1 MGGGGGVLG
10 AIIGAVVV
18 AIGVVFDQPE
28 LVTMG
33 LTMMASSIVSALTA
47 PKAPTSNGQGLT
59 TGTNLQIQP
68 ATNNKLPVVYGNCY
82 IGGTITDLSITSDNQ
97 NLYYVL
103 SLCEVT
109 GNGTDSIA
117 YGNIYY
123 GGKLC
128 LFSGLSYTDS
138 GVHIATI
145 SGNSITYSGTLSIP
159 VTSGLL
165 VSFANSGTP
174 IYYTVSGINTTTN
187 TIIFNKAIDSSV
199 VVGNEMYA
207 VNPGQNSSTAVTGL
221 VDPST
226 GLVDTQVN
234 GYLNIYLYSNGSN
247 NPVNSSQSAI
257 TVMQASGLTY
267 TWDSSKLMTNCAFA
281 IVHLT
286 YNANAGVTSINQT
299 QFELINS
306 RIAPGDVIYDYLTS
320 TVYGGA
326 IPTDQIDTAS
336 LTALN
341 TYCAQTITFNNY
353 LGVPETQPRFTFN
366 GAIDTTQNIL
376 DNVQNI
382 VNCCDCLLK
391 YNEIYGV
398 WSVIV
403 NQPTYSV
410 AMDINDSN
418 MVSAIQVV
426 SLDISNTYNI
436 AQCQF
441 PDISLNSSF
450 NTSTVNL
457 ALVSPS
463 LLYPNEPQ
471 NAQTIQLPLVNND
484 VQAQLLATRFL
495 KAARMDLQ
503 ITCTVNYIGL
513 ELEAGDI
520 VTVTNANY
528 GWVAKLFRVIKVEQN
543 FAPDGT
549 ISVALTLLVYDP
561 SVYNDASVT
570 QYKPQPNSGLPA
582 PNSFSTIPAPVVISE
597 FIAVATPYFQVQIK
611 TSSTGITQ
619 YAELWY
625 SAFATPTSDQMIFY
639 GTTAVAPSGQPY
651 GQNVAMP
658 LINVEISAGNW
669 YFFSRMVNSTSKSLF
684 SLASTLFSWQPST
697 NQYQERYLSIAYAS
711 DNIGTG
717 FSLSPRGLSYYGI
730 VNTNIASVDFT
741 PSDYTWYQANPTFG
755 TNNYLLFSNRQ
766 NGSISFSTGPA
777 ALASGTALF
786 VPTDTTNYDPTIW
799 QGLPDTYNI
808 IDLTLRSGQL
818 IQAGTTTVGTGEILV
833 TNNPQGQ
840 VIASLAQLLSFPGG
854 ASQYTA
860 SAATI
865 TVDTYG
871 RVVGFSPPDSFYYTM
886 TAFDASSGQTVFSV
900 TRGSEYLIG
909 NCWVLQNGLLLD
921 ISQYTDGSS
930 SVTLATG
937 ATANDII
944 TIISFASISSRVL
957 VTSGASGN
965 GSTATLTFAA
975 LPQPPYTVGQSI
987 TVAGVTPSG
996 YNGTYTVTA
1005 CNDTSVSYS
1014 NSTTG
1019 GLSVAGT
1026 IVATNPS
1033 YKSFTR
1039 NSVTLNNQ
1047 LNYTASGF
1055 TLYSGNELLF
1065 LNGTVVNAQ
1074 DYTISDQTISFYS
1087 AATGDLQVIQWSD
1100 NNLGVPNGNPVNA
1113 DIYTTI
1119 GQATYSFNMN
1129 PLAFNLWNNGAL
1141 LLETVDY
1148 SVTSGTYTLAQ
1159 TPTSVLNVLVQQTF
1173 TRTGAI

>member
-1 MGGGGGVLG
+1 MVQLSYRTLGRYSMGGGGGVLG
-10 AIIGAVVV
+10 AIVGAVIAV
-18 AIGVVFDQPE
+18 IGVVTGQPE
-28 LVTMG
+28 LVMMG
-33 LTMMASSIVSALTA
+33 LTMVASSIVSALTA
-47 PKAPTSNGQGLT
+47 PKAPTSNGQQLT

-68 ATNNKLPVVYGNCY
+68 ATNNKLPIVYGNCY
-82 IGGTITDLSITSDNQ
+82 VGGTITDLSITSDNQ

-109 GNGTDSIA
+109 GNGSDSIA

-128 LFSGLSYTDS
+128 LFSGLTYTDS
-138 GVHIATI
+138 SVSVATI
-145 SGNSITYSGTLSIP
+145 SGNTITYSGTLSIP

-165 VSFANSGTP
+165 VSFANSGSP

-187 TIIFNKAIDSSV
+187 TIVFNKAIDPSV
-199 VVGNEMYA
+199 TVGNEMYA
-207 VNPGQNSSTAVTGL
+207 VNPGQNSSTTVTGL
-221 VDPST
+221 VDPAT
-226 GLVDTQVN
+226 GLVDTKVN
-234 GYLNIYLYSNGSN
+234 GYLNIYLYSNGSYSG
-247 NPVNSSQSAI
+247 VNTGQSAI
-257 TVMQASGLTY
+257 SVMQASGLTY
-267 TWDSSKLMTNCAFA
+267 TWDNTKLMTNCAFA
-281 IVHLT
+281 IVELN

-299 QFELINS
+299 QFEIINS

-326 IPTDQIDTAS
+326 IPVAQIDTAS

-398 WSVIV
+398 WSVII

-457 ALVSPS
+457 SIVDPS

-561 SVYNDASVT
+561 TVYNDASVT

-582 PNSFSTIPAPVVISE
+582 PNSFGTIPAPV
-597 FIAVATPYFQVQIK
+597 IANSQTTAPVPSFQVDVT
-611 TSSTGITQ
+611 TSTNGIVE
-619 YAELWY
+619 YAEIWY
-625 SAFATPTSDQMIFY
+625 SAYSSPTPSQLMFAGI
-639 GTTAVAPSGQPY
+639 TAVQPSGVPY
-651 GQNVAMP
+651 GNSVVLP
-658 LINVEISAGNW
+658 TVFLTGIPAGNW
-669 YFFSRMVNSTSKSLF
+669 YFFDRMINSLETSLYSP
-684 SLASTLFSWQPST
+684 ASTVFSWRPMT
-697 NQYQERYLSIAYAS
+697 FQYSQRYLSVAYATS
-711 DNIGTG
+711 ATGTG
-717 FSLSPRGLSYYGI
+717 FTSNPRGKTYFGVLSTSSPSFD
-730 VNTNIASVDFT
+730 TN
-741 PSDYTWYQANPTFG
+741 PSDYTWYAANPVFG
-755 TNNYLLFSNRQ
+755 SSGTLNYLLFCNRG
-766 NGSISFSTGPA
+766 NNLISFATGNA
-777 ALASGTALF
+777 ALSSGTALF
-786 VPTDTTNYDPTIW
+786 VPTDPNYDPTIW
-799 QGLPDTYNI
+799 QGLEDGYNI
-808 IDLTLRSGQL
+808 IDLNARTGQL
-818 IQAGTTTVGTGEILV
+818 IQTGTTTVGTGEIAI

-840 VIASLAQLLSFPGG
+840 VIASLAKLLSFPGG
-854 ASQYTA
+854 ASTYT
-860 SAATI
+860 SSVATL

-871 RVVGFSPPDSFYYTM
+871 RVVGFTPPDTFYYTM

-900 TRGSEYLIG
+900 PRGSEYLSG
-909 NCWVLQNGLLLD
+909 NCLVFQNGCLLD
-921 ISQYTDGSS
+921 TSQYTDTGGSTGT
-930 SVTLATG
+930 VNLAVG
-937 ATANDII
+937 ANLNDII
-944 TIISFASISSRVL
+944 TIISMASIS
-957 VTSGASGN
+957 
-965 GSTATLTFAA
+965 
-975 LPQPPYTVGQSI
+975 
-987 TVAGVTPSG
+987 
-996 YNGTYTVTA
+996 
-1005 CNDTSVSYS
+1005 VSS
-1014 NSTTG
+1014 STTY
-1019 GLSVAGT
+1019 
-1026 IVATNPS
+1026 N
-1033 YKSFTR
+1033 SFSR
-1039 NSVTLNNQ
+1039 NSASLSNVGS
-1047 LNYTASGF
+1047 YTASGF
-1055 TLYSGNELLF
+1055 TLVSGNELLF
-1065 LNGTVVNAQ
+1065 LNGLVVNAQ
-1074 DYTISDQTISFYS
+1074 DYNISGQTISFVNS
-1087 AATGDLQVIQWSD
+1087 VSGDLQIIQWT
-1100 NNLGVPNGNPVNA
+1100 NNNQGQPNGNPSNA
-1113 DIYTTI
+1113 DIYTI
-1119 GQATYSFNMN
+1119 VGQATYTFAYN
-1129 PLAFNLWNNGAL
+1129 PLAFNLYNNGVL

-1148 SVTSGTYTLAQ
+1148 SVTTGSYTLSQ
-1159 TPTSVLNVLVQQTF
+1159 TPTSNLNILVEQSF
-1173 TRTGAI
+1173 NRTGAV